1 MTTELDL
8 LSSFNTG
15 DATSKVSSSSSAYKQ
30 RLAKDISRTE
40 EFLRQADAAILKLE
54 KAEDFQK
61 NENDILNTKKRVI
74 AQYEAFS
81 RLAYF
86 PDKNDVIGT
95 ATAYSVTQSLVREQK
110 EILSSWR
117 SETRAN
123 KVESGNLQMLLDE
136 YKQLSGLMDS
146 EIERKQE
153 RLEALDSKIGKL
165 EKLRSSLSEDSDTLE
180 RSIAEKRSQSVDKLK
195 LEARSA
201 DRKVSSYLK
210 YILMESSK
218 NYGTDVDAGLQFIR
232 QLVEGRTSQLNVFAA
247 NSEDDGG
254 WVESP
259 PDGLNDLV
267 KILVLND
274 IVVQH
279 EIGDTVFY
287 KLRDYGTIN

>member
-15 DATSKVSSSSSAYKQ
+15 DSSSKVTTSSAYKQ
-30 RLAKDISRTE
+30 RLSKDISRTE
-40 EFLRQADAAILKLE
+40 EFIRQADAAILKLE
-54 KAEDFQK
+54 KGEDLQQQK
-61 NENDILNTKKRVI
+61 ESDILNTKKRVI

-123 KVESGNLQMLLDE
+123 KVESGYLQMILDD
-136 YKQLSGLMDS
+136 YQQLSGLIDS

-153 RLEALDSKIGKL
+153 RLEALDSKIGNL

-180 RSIAEKRSQSVDKLK
+180 RRAAEKRSQSVDKLK
-195 LEARSA
+195 LEARGA

-210 YILMESSK
+210 YIMIESSK
-218 NYGTDVDAGLQFIR
+218 NHGTDIDAGSQFIR
-232 QLVEGRTSQLNVFAA
+232 QLVEGRTSQSDESAA
-247 NSEDDGG
+247 NSEVDGG

-259 PDGLNDLV
+259 PDGLNELI

-274 IVVQH
+274 VVIQH
-279 EIGDTVFY
+279 ELGDTVFY